1 VISNDSRENDR
12 MNFKPSS
19 SNLFLILLLPLAA
32 CGQFGGQGILPA
44 SENAPVSSDDQQ
56 LSSDDEQSTANEG
69 NPMPDYA
76 DASTSSDPTAAL
88 AITNIN
94 ELAASTGVAAY
105 LQAGYQGQGIKV
117 AILDNGFAGLKN
129 SLESG
134 RLPINT
140 TYIPGRDGSSSA
152 DTAHGTKLAE
162 LVHGLAPKAKVY
174 LINSN
179 GYSNFV
185 RAIDQAIQAKVDMI
199 LYAQVWEY
207 GGNFD
212 GGGFI
217 NSEVNKAVR
226 SGILWVNAA
235 GNYGLATWE
244 GQLQGFQGNRAVVSP
259 ALGNEKIRFHLPSG
273 SNTKIV
279 LTWDDFRNQ
288 KDYRTGEDFDLV
300 VEDAS
305 GRREVAASRLIQD
318 GQDHGLDEKYS
329 GHAREFIRTQLPQG
343 TWFLRIEA
351 KNPQA
356 IKRPV
361 KFRLSVDGFGA
372 QIIDAR
378 SFNSI
383 MIPADNPAVLAA
395 GAWDTTLSG
404 TGAGILE
411 EKPDFLAPSRLVFS
425 DGQSILGSSSAAGVA
440 TGALAAWQ
448 SRFGR
453 LGTVENW
460 RAAGFGRRFYLPAPW

>member
-1 VISNDSRENDR
+1 
-12 MNFKPSS
+12 MKFKPSS
-19 SNLFLILLLPLAA
+19 ILIQTSILLLPLAA
-32 CGQFGGQGILPA
+32 CGQFGGKGVLPA
-44 SENAPVSSDDQQ
+44 SEHAPVSSDDQQ
-56 LSSDDEQSTANEG
+56 LVATDDQAGDSTG
-69 NPMPDYA
+69 KPMPDYA

-88 AITNIN
+88 AISNIH
-94 ELAASTGVAAY
+94 EIAATTGAAAY
-105 LQAGYQGQGIKV
+105 LQAGYQGQGIKI

-129 SLESG
+129 SLESK
-134 RLPINT
+134 RLPANT

-162 LVHGLAPKAKVY
+162 LVHGLAPQATLY

-185 RAIDQAIQAKVDMI
+185 RAIDQAIQAKVDMV

-226 SGILWVNAA
+226 AGILWVNAA

-244 GQLQGFQGNRAVVSP
+244 GQLQGFQGTRAMVSP
-259 ALGNEKIRFHLPSG
+259 ALGNEKVRFQLPSG

-279 LTWDDFRNQ
+279 LTWDDFRDQ
-288 KDYRTGEDFDLV
+288 KDYRTREDFDLI

-305 GRREVAASRLIQD
+305 GRREVAASRMIQD

-329 GHAREFIRTQLPQG
+329 GHAREYLRTQLPQG

-351 KNPQA
+351 KNPES
-356 IKRPV
+356 ITRPV
-361 KFRLSVDGFGA
+361 KFRLSVDAFGA
-372 QIIDAR
+372 QILDAR

-383 MIPADNPAVLAA
+383 MIPADNPGVLAA

-404 TGAGILE
+404 TGAGNLE
-411 EKPDFLAPSRLVFS
+411 EKPDFVAPSRLVFS
-425 DGQSILGSSSAAGVA
+425 DGQSIMGSSSAAGVA

-448 SRFGR
+448 SRHGR
-453 LGTVENW
+453 LGSVENW